1 MTILQSLAAFY
12 DRLDRRGDA
21 PRTGYAP
28 VGVSFAIPIA
38 RDGSVDKVIDLR
50 DHGGG
55 RPFAVDRMLP
65 KVRDHNNSGQDP
77 FLFWDNTGYA
87 LGLVKKEMKRGSPDG
102 LFKSFKAANLA
113 ATEGA
118 TSPELM
124 AFRAFLVRWRPEQQ
138 ALLGILDNDL
148 DTNIVFRCIETG
160 RLIHDVEEASS
171 IWRGI
176 LNPNDAPN
184 QLCLV
189 SGELRPQARLHP
201 KFPSLVAGGNR
212 APIVSFNEKSFES
225 YGKDQGANAPVS
237 EEAAFKY
244 GAALNWLLDPVN
256 SRRFRLGETT
266 VVFWAD
272 EKEYGEEAAEAAEDR
287 FWTDFGTDDRGETE
301 DEGGGGEKRDGAD
314 ANESDI
320 DAEEAAKIGA
330 QAQNI
335 RHLRKP
341 PDLSK
346 LKPETRLH
354 VLGLSPNSGR
364 IAVRFW
370 LVDTWGHLEENL
382 KRHKRDTAIE
392 PPGPNPD
399 QKAYALL
406 YETAVQRKRENI
418 PPRLGGEL
426 ARAILTGG
434 HYPRTLYA
442 AVIARI
448 RADKTINA
456 ARAGLCKA
464 VINRDHDEEEIPVAL
479 NPESDD
485 GAYNLGR
492 LFAVYEYAERSVADR
507 NATIRDKFIGA
518 ASATPR
524 RVFPLLMRGY
534 EHNASALAKGEGNQR
549 GAGTKAAKAVSQI
562 LDRFGGEMPFPAA
575 LPIEDQGRFF
585 VGYYHQR
592 AALYTKSDRC
602 APSENGA
609 GAEGEEQ

>member
-1 MTILQSLAAFY
+1 
-12 DRLDRRGDA
+12 
-21 PRTGYAP
+21 
-28 VGVSFAIPIA
+28 
-38 RDGSVDKVIDLR
+38 
-50 DHGGG
+50 
-55 RPFAVDRMLP
+55 
-65 KVRDHNNSGQDP
+65 
-77 FLFWDNTGYA
+77 
-87 LGLVKKEMKRGSPDG
+87 
-102 LFKSFKAANLA
+102 
-113 ATEGA
+113 
-118 TSPELM
+118 M
-124 AFRAFLVRWRPEQQ
+124 AFRAFLVKWRPEQQ

-160 RLIHDVEEASS
+160 RLIYDVEEASS

-176 LNPNDAPN
+176 LNPNDGQTSFA
-184 QLCLV
+184 CV
-189 SGELRPQARLHP
+189 WRASASSAITS
-201 KFPSLVAGGNR
+201 KISIAGGR
-212 APIVSFNEKSFES
+212 GEQGPIVSFNEKSFES

-346 LKPETRLH
+346 LKPETRLQCS
-354 VLGLSPNSGR
+354 VSLPTAAASPCASGWWTLGGILRRTSSATNATPLLS
-364 IAVRFW
+364 
-370 LVDTWGHLEENL
+370 
-382 KRHKRDTAIE
+382 
-392 PPGPNPD
+392 PGPNPD